1 MKRRDVLKALAGLFA
16 VPAIVKAE
24 PPKVDTEPC
33 CVCGKPVRP
42 IMGVAEGW
50 ERNRCDICGGLFCS
64 THGTLV
70 EGSRDA
76 IDGREVIYVNRTPAG
91 GKLFV
96 ACEACREYE
105 DIDDNDE
112 EESELSSSE
121 SRSRSGE
128 PCGWPTDNYP

>member
-50 ERNRCDICGGLFCS
+50 ERNRCDICGGLHCPK
-64 THGTLV
+64 HGGLV

-96 ACEACREYE
+96 ACEGCREYE
-105 DIDDNDE
+105 DIDEEE
-112 EESELSSSE
+112 EESSTSFMSSS
-121 SRSRSGE
+121 
-128 PCGWPTDNYP
+128 